1 MLLASIIESKFPL
14 IILTQF
20 VPVFGLF
27 QPLKLKCA
35 CTGTLGPQPWHI
47 ERIFSQVASLIN
59 HIINKGTLSH
69 LSRPNTKAFSETE
82 MCPTLMPYRI
92 VGNFWG
98 RKLSRILQFCGCLR
112 KFSPW
117 NLGAWYPLVAPVGNL
132 RKFYPRKSFS
142 TNSWKFSP
150 TKVSRYTVP
159 YPQKQ
164 LTGQSTICSQAL
176 PT

>member
-1 MLLASIIESKFPL
+1 MCVTIFNTGGKFRPVSILHSYTLLLFVARSYVLLASIIESKFPL

-27 QPLKLKCA
+27 QPLKLKCT

-47 ERIFSQVASLIN
+47 DRIFSQVASLIN

-92 VGNFWG
+92 VENFRG
-98 RKLSRILQFCGCLR
+98 RKLSRILQFCGYLR
-112 KFSPW
+112 KFSP
-117 NLGAWYPLVAPVGNL
+117 
-132 RKFYPRKSFS
+132 
-142 TNSWKFSP
+142 
-150 TKVSRYTVP
+150 
-159 YPQKQ
+159 
-164 LTGQSTICSQAL
+164 
-176 PT
+176 